1 MKLSL
6 IILLAGV
13 AAAGSAGAAT
23 SHVESFTGSLNG
35 WTNSGSPAWR
45 ATNDCAQVTFAAS
58 PAPQTST
65 LLATGAWASAAF
77 TGNYAEAGLR
87 LLGFRFRAVQVLP
100 SVLTVR
106 WTSGSTGYFRNVQT
120 ELTTTGTWHQFYFS
134 LHDKAAGNWDGDPAD
149 LFTQVLSGVD
159 TLSITVTKPST
170 FAASEFQV
178 DDVTLDHLHQASA
191 LLPAS
196 STSAWMRWEFL
207 QTNVAYEL
215 ESAMGPDAGWSS
227 VLTLPATNRQQE
239 VVAPASGDRL
249 LWRLRLP

>member
-6 IILLAGV
+6 IIVLAGLAATG
-13 AAAGSAGAAT
+13 AAAAT
-23 SHVESFTGSLNG
+23 AHVEAFTGSLNG

-87 LLGFRFRAVQVLP
+87 LLGFRFRATQVLP

-106 WTSGSTGYFRNVQT
+106 WTSGTTGYFRNLQT
-120 ELTTTGTWHQFYFS
+120 ELTATGTWHQFYFS
-134 LHDKAAGNWDGDPAD
+134 LQDKTAGNWDGDPAE

-159 TLSITVTKPST
+159 ALSITVTKPAT
-170 FAASEFQV
+170 FAASDFQV
-178 DDVTLDHLHQASA
+178 DDVRLDHLHQASS
-191 LLPAS
+191 LLPVS
-196 STSAWMRWEFL
+196 TTSAWMRWEFL

-215 ESAMGPDAGWSS
+215 ESAPDPAAGWSS

-239 VVAPASGDRL
+239 VVAPASDDRL